1 MRFAVAV
8 LGAGIAQVFPY
19 LRLDQWIGAG
29 GALAL
34 LYIGFAA
41 LGAGFFAGR
50 RGAAAGALSVLVG
63 AFLYAVVAGL
73 PQPGADPGA
82 FATFFLRI
90 PIAVFS
96 FFLRSLIA
104 TQLHQAFRPQ
114 TAPVDEFN
122 GLISLHFPEV
132 VAPLAVS
139 VLIGAVGGWV
149 GERLVPAGRWEVP
162 PRP

>member
-63 AFLYAVVAGL
+63 ALLYAIVAGL
-73 PQPGADPGA
+73 TQPGGDPGA
-82 FATFFLRI
+82 FAWFFLRI
-90 PIAVFS
+90 PIAVFP
-96 FFLRSLIA
+96 FILLGAFAGWLGAAVRSRA
-104 TQLHQAFRPQ
+104 VTARP
-114 TAPVDEFN
+114 
-122 GLISLHFPEV
+122 
-132 VAPLAVS
+132 
-139 VLIGAVGGWV
+139 
-149 GERLVPAGRWEVP
+149 
-162 PRP
+162 

>member
-50 RGAAAGALSVLVG
+50 HGAAAGALSVLVG

-73 PQPGADPGA
+73 TQPGADPGA
-82 FATFFLRI
+82 FASFFLRI
-90 PIAVFS
+90 PIAVFP
-96 FFLRSLIA
+96 FILLGAFAGWLGAAVRSRA
-104 TQLHQAFRPQ
+104 VTARP
-114 TAPVDEFN
+114 
-122 GLISLHFPEV
+122 
-132 VAPLAVS
+132 
-139 VLIGAVGGWV
+139 
-149 GERLVPAGRWEVP
+149 
-162 PRP
+162 

>member
-73 PQPGADPGA
+73 TQPGADPGA
-82 FATFFLRI
+82 FASFFLRI
-90 PIAVFS
+90 GAFAGWLGGAARARAVT
-96 FFLRSLIA
+96 A
-104 TQLHQAFRPQ
+104 RP
-114 TAPVDEFN
+114 
-122 GLISLHFPEV
+122 
-132 VAPLAVS
+132 
-139 VLIGAVGGWV
+139 
-149 GERLVPAGRWEVP
+149 
-162 PRP
+162 